1 MKPELT
7 LENLVLKRD
16 EQGLAWLDID
26 CALSAVNRL
35 SADVLQELGRVL
47 EHLAAQPPKGLII
60 QSAKSA
66 GFIAGADIDE
76 FTSLDHTEK
85 GQALV
90 TRGWQLFQR
99 LANVSYPTLALI
111 QGHCL
116 GGGLELALACRY
128 RLVVDVPETRLA
140 LPEVLLGI
148 FPGWGGMAR
157 LPRLI
162 GPVAALDLM
171 LSGRSIDAQRAVK
184 LGLADAKVPVRL
196 MHKAAVDHVLSGQA
210 ARRATGIKALLNQ
223 AWLRPLVAKQTRK
236 AINKRDPHHHYQAP
250 RAIVEVWEKHEG
262 NALKAP
268 ELIELLTQSPVA
280 QNLLRVFHLQERL
293 KSIGKRNSHPN
304 VRHVHIVGA
313 GIMGGDIAALCALR
327 GITVTLQD
335 QHRASIAQSQG
346 RAAALFT
353 RRLKDPIAIHA
364 ALDRL
369 IPDPQGL
376 GVPQADIV
384 IEAIVENAEAK
395 RALYAQ
401 IEPQLKEHAILAS
414 NTSSI
419 PLEELSL
426 HLQHPERLIG
436 IHFFNPVARMPL
448 VEVVETLASP
458 LAVKQ
463 AAWAF
468 VHQLGKLPLPV
479 QSSPGFLVNAV
490 LAPYMQEAMK
500 CVDEGLSPATIDL
513 AAEQFGM
520 PMGPIELIDT
530 VGLDIALAVGQ
541 QLLPHS
547 TTPQCLQQHLDKQ
560 QLGRKTGQGFYV
572 WKQGKPQKPNAHTI
586 PPGLTERLINPLI
599 HSTQAQVRI
608 GVVEDDDLADAGII
622 FGTGFA
628 PFRGG
633 PLHYKTQR
641 KASDLAQH

>member
-1 MKPELT
+1 MNQELT
-7 LENLVLKRD
+7 LANFVLRRD

-35 SADVLQELGRVL
+35 SADVLQELGLVID
-47 EHLAAQPPKGLII
+47 HLATQTPKGLII
-60 QSAKSA
+60 QSVKPS

-76 FTSLDHTEK
+76 FSSLDHTEK

-99 LANVSYPTLALI
+99 LANLPYPTLALI
-111 QGHCL
+111 RGHCL

-128 RLVVDVPETRLA
+128 RLVVDVPDTRLA
-140 LPEVLLGI
+140 LPEVMLGI

-162 GPVAALDLM
+162 GPIAALDLM
-171 LSGRSIDAQRAVK
+171 LSGRSIDAHRAVK
-184 LGLADAKVPVRL
+184 LGVADAKVPVRL
-196 MHKAAVDHVLSGQA
+196 MHKAAIDHVLSGRP
-210 ARRATGIKALLNQ
+210 ARRATGFKALLNQ
-223 AWLRPLVAKQTRK
+223 AWLRPLVAKQTLK
-236 AINKRDPHHHYQAP
+236 AINQRDPHQHYQAP
-250 RAIVEVWEKHEG
+250 RAIVEVWEKHGG

-268 ELIELLTQSPVA
+268 ELIEQLTRSEVA

-293 KSIGKRNSHPN
+293 KSIGKRNSHPD
-304 VRHVHIVGA
+304 VRHVHIIGA
-313 GIMGGDIAALCALR
+313 GVMGGDIAALCALR

-335 QHRASIAQSQG
+335 QNRQSIAQSQG

-353 RRLKDPIAIHA
+353 RRLKDPIAVRA

-369 IPDPQGL
+369 IPDPEGK
-376 GVPQADIV
+376 GVPRADV
-384 IEAIVENAEAK
+384 VLEAIVENAEAK
-395 RALYAQ
+395 RALYAKL
-401 IEPQLKEHAILAS
+401 EPQLKEHAILAT
-414 NTSSI
+414 NTSSL

-426 HLQHPERLIG
+426 ALQRPERLIG

-448 VEVVETLASP
+448 VEVVETLESP
-458 LAVKQ
+458 LPLKQ

-490 LAPYMQEAMK
+490 LAPYMHEAMK
-500 CVDEGLSPATIDL
+500 CVDEGISPATIDL

-520 PMGPIELIDT
+520 PMGPLELIDT

-541 QLLPHS
+541 QLVPNSL
-547 TTPQCLQQHLDKQ
+547 TPQCLQQHVDKQ
-560 QLGRKTGQGFYV
+560 HLGRKSGQGFYV
-572 WKQGKPQKPNAHTI
+572 WKQGKAQKPKAHSV
-586 PPGLTERLINPLI
+586 PHGLSERLITPLI
-599 HSTQAQVRI
+599 HRTLAQVRI
-608 GVVEDDDLADAGII
+608 GVVADDDLADAGII

-633 PLHYKTQR
+633 PLHYKTQL
-641 KASDLAQH
+641 KASNPPKH